1 MAKITVS
8 LDQLRRLMLAEVRKQ
23 QGCDEVVGV
32 EICRLSDTEAKSNW
46 SGSVIS
52 LAAPHP
58 MLPVAPLRL
67 QSLPCSG
74 HTTCSRCH
82 PIRRGRKRQRRNEK
96 GALALPLLRRL

>member
-52 LAAPHP
+52 FGSTSPDVARRAAQ
-58 MLPVAPLRL
+58 VAEFTL
-67 QSLPCSG
+67 QRTYHLFTVPPNP
-74 HTTCSRCH
+74 SR
-82 PIRRGRKRQRRNEK
+82 EK
-96 GALALPLLRRL
+96 TPAAQ

>member
-32 EICRLSDTEAKSNW
+32 EICRVSDAEAESNW

-52 LAAPHP
+52 FGSTSPDVARRAAQ
-58 MLPVAPLRL
+58 VAESTL
-67 QSLPCSG
+67 QRTYHLFTVPPNP
-74 HTTCSRCH
+74 SR
-82 PIRRGRKRQRRNEK
+82 EK
-96 GALALPLLRRL
+96 TPAAQ